1 MQRKVAKGE
10 QIVSAVFEGSL
21 DGFALTDDNY
31 RFIEVNAATASL
43 FGLPKESL
51 LGRAGSE
58 FAAPGYDVTDQRNR
72 FKQVGHLASE
82 VTLKRPDGEQ
92 TIVEFSV
99 RANILPGINFAVM
112 RDVTER
118 RRLSEQLRQAQKME
132 AIGALAGGV
141 AHDFN
146 NLLSVILGYVELIT
160 AKLGPHAPIR
170 ADLKEIGRAGK
181 RAADL
186 TRQLLAFSRKQVL
199 EPRVVGLNGVV
210 SKLEVILRRVLGEH
224 IALTFIPGNELW
236 DVQVDPGQIEQVI
249 MNLVVNARDAM
260 PDGGTLTLET
270 ANVQLDQ
277 AYAEQHV
284 DVTPGSYVVLATT
297 DTGVGMDK
305 SLLAKIFEPFFT
317 TKTEGRGTGLG
328 LATVFGIV
336 KQSHGHVWVYSEP
349 GRGTTFKIYLPRSPQ
364 SADAG
369 VAEPDPDEPT
379 AADGGFETVL
389 IVEDE
394 EQVRVLAC
402 TILRRAGYN
411 VLEARNGGEA
421 FLICERYEATI
432 HLLLTDVI
440 MPLMSGRQLAE
451 RLAEMRPEMKV
462 VYMSGYTDNSIVH
475 HGVLEAGI
483 NFLQKPLTPNALLR
497 KVRDALKVRDGR
509 R

>member
-1 MQRKVAKGE
+1 
-10 QIVSAVFEGSL
+10 
-21 DGFALTDDNY
+21 
-31 RFIEVNAATASL
+31 
-43 FGLPKESL
+43 
-51 LGRAGSE
+51 
-58 FAAPGYDVTDQRNR
+58 
-72 FKQVGHLASE
+72 
-82 VTLKRPDGEQ
+82 
-92 TIVEFSV
+92 
-99 RANILPGINFAVM
+99 M

-146 NLLSVILGYVELIT
+146 NLLSVIIGFAELVL
-160 AKLGPHAPIR
+160 AKLGPHAPLR
-170 ADLKEIGRAGK
+170 AEIEEMGRAGK
-181 RAADL
+181 RAADP

-210 SKLEVILRRVLGEH
+210 SKIEVMLHRVLGEH
-224 IALTFIPGNELW
+224 IALTFIPGKDLW

-284 DVTPGSYVVLATT
+284 EVTPGSYVVLATT

-305 SLLAKIFEPFFT
+305 RLLAKIFEPFFT
-317 TKTEGRGTGLG
+317 TKTEGCGTGLG

-349 GRGTTFKIYLPRSPQ
+349 GRGTTFKVYLPRSPQ
-364 SADAG
+364 LADAG
-369 VAEPDPDEPT
+369 AAEPDPDEPT
-379 AADGGFETVL
+379 AAEGGFETVL
-389 IVEDE
+389 VVEDE
-394 EQVRVLAC
+394 EQVRVLAS
-402 TILRRAGYN
+402 TILRRNGYN

-421 FLICERYEATI
+421 FLICERYEAAI

-440 MPLMSGRQLAE
+440 MPLMNGRQLVE
-451 RLAEMRPEMKV
+451 RLAEIRPEMKV
-462 VYMSGYTDNSIVH
+462 VYMVDQRPDFGARVLAEEDV
-475 HGVLEAGI
+475 GVAVTCEYVRGHVRVAGRACRERAVELVAI
-483 NFLQKPLTPNALLR
+483 TELGVEP
-497 KVRDALKVRDGR
+497 
-509 R
+509 